1 MQVLTNRNAKRK
13 RQSARRAL
21 SLLIRAFALL
31 SMSFAAAF
39 GFLAAMRS
47 PQSHYD
53 PHSFAIGAAA
63 LFGAACGAIGLLLSR
78 LRVMALELR
87 SLRARAEDL
96 ADQNWELKEAEERA
110 RSLIDA
116 QGDVIVRRDADN
128 RITYANDTFCRLS
141 GRLHAELIGTPFAL
155 TLIEQG
161 ETLLMAD
168 GSRGYDQRIAT
179 GDGPRWIAWRDVMVR
194 TGDGA
199 QVQSVG
205 RDVSDRVEAE
215 HRLAEARDQA
225 QAANRAKSRFL
236 AMISHEIRTPL
247 SGILGMSNLLLET
260 DLTAEQTTYANAV
273 RNSGGLLLSLIDEIW
288 ISQRSR
294 PGGSTLLHGPSA
306 CVR

>member
-1 MQVLTNRNAKRK
+1 
-13 RQSARRAL
+13 
-21 SLLIRAFALL
+21 
-31 SMSFAAAF
+31 
-39 GFLAAMRS
+39 
-47 PQSHYD
+47 
-53 PHSFAIGAAA
+53 
-63 LFGAACGAIGLLLSR
+63 
-78 LRVMALELR
+78 
-87 SLRARAEDL
+87 
-96 ADQNWELKEAEERA
+96 
-110 RSLIDA
+110 
-116 QGDVIVRRDADN
+116 
-128 RITYANDTFCRLS
+128 RLS

-168 GSRGYDQRIAT
+168 GSHGYDQRIAT

-199 QVQSVG
+199 QVQGVG

-215 HRLAEARDQA
+215 HRLGEARDQA

-273 RNSGGLLLSLIDEIW
+273 RNSGGLLLSLIDEI
-288 ISQRSR
+288 
-294 PGGSTLLHGPSA
+294 L
-306 CVR
+306 